1 MKFAIIETGG
11 KQYKVSEGS
20 KIKIEKIAGEPNG
33 SFTFEKVLLAVD
45 GDKIELGKPYLEG
58 KTAEGK
64 ILKQGRAKKVIVF
77 KFKSK
82 TRQRRKKGHRQDY
95 TEVEIKKIK

>member
-1 MKFAIIETGG
+1 MKFSIIETGG
-11 KQYKVSEGS
+11 KQYKVSPGS
-20 KIKIEKIAGEPNG
+20 KLKIEKVVGEPEG
-33 SFTFEKVLLAVD
+33 SFIFDKVLLTAD
-45 GDKIELGKPYLEG
+45 GDKIELGRPYLDG

-82 TRQRRKKGHRQDY
+82 TRQRRKKGHRQDF
-95 TEVEIKKIK
+95 TEVEITKI